1 MKIIQLAGRIEGSGV
16 TRYII
21 ELNKALKSEG
31 HDVEIVYFVNDQKHE
46 NDMQNIPNL
55 VSMKYSQELIDKINS
70 SDILMINSLISVK
83 AKQNHRDDFY
93 KLLRETSGPK
103 KVLFCNDHNIMGMRS
118 YYGLDFLD
126 DPDILMKHIDKFVTF
141 SPHNVVLKKI
151 QKVYPEIINKYVH
164 LQHPYTFTDDIEQ
177 VPFEK
182 KYRRI
187 TYLGR
192 FANFK
197 DPMRLTRHRQEFI
210 DNEYQVELRGIARTI
225 ASACVP
231 GFLYDFN
238 EAGERIGP
246 AAGTLDLTTG
256 KKVIEKM
263 YPGESVDLI
272 HMNDRDLSKVY
283 MFGRYKREDGMK
295 ATSYALFGC
304 DFCWNKNPLIY
315 GDNIEYAVA
324 EILDAGSIPMVDY
337 STMENCMAYKDNK
350 RTDVPLLTMPTG
362 IALKQDGSNIDEV
375 IEEMNKLASD
385 KVAYDNY
392 LKICKAVY
400 KAHFDPHR
408 VAKRLVEDIMND
420 DNSYALKEFGF

>member
-21 ELNKALKSEG
+21 ELNKALVSEG

-83 AKQNHRDDFY
+83 SKPQHREEFY

-126 DPDILMKHIDKFVTF
+126 DPDILMKHVDKFVTF

-151 QKVYPEIINKYVH
+151 QKVYPEIIQKYVH
-164 LQHPYTFTDDIEQ
+164 LQHPYTFTDEIEQ
-177 VPFEK
+177 VPFDK

-210 DNEYQVELRGIARTI
+210 DNNYQIELRGIARTI

-246 AAGTLDLTTG
+246 ASGTLDLTTG
-256 KKVIEKM
+256 KKAIEKL
-263 YPGESVDLI
+263 YPGENPDLI
-272 HMNDRDLSKVY
+272 HFNNRDLSKVY
-283 MFGRYKREDGMK
+283 MFGRYKREEGMK
-295 ATSYALFGC
+295 ATSYSLFGC

-324 EILDAGSIPMVDY
+324 EILDAGCIPMVDY

-350 RTDVPLLTMPTG
+350 RTDTPLLTMPTG
-362 IALKQDGSNIDEV
+362 IALKQDGTNIKEV

-385 KVAYDNY
+385 PVAYDNY
-392 LKICKAVY
+392 LKMCKAVY
-400 KAHFDPHR
+400 KQHFDPHR